1 MTTQSTRLVLGCVA
15 IIAAAGATAYVATD
29 WQAREPT
36 AKTGQ
41 VTLALQTAAPRTF
54 EPLVQNFSL
63 LRDSAAYVSAS
74 PDAPQL
80 YPLLA
85 GTGLVSA
92 SKSSDG
98 AWIIAMTQDGQ
109 AAYIPAADLG
119 PYDPAHA
126 PLAAATPASP
136 DQVAGPAHVVNTATL
151 QIGDKTISLAGLQ
164 GKMGKFAS
172 QLQSYIDAH
181 APITCVPHD
190 AAYSCTLADGTDVG
204 QMAVSAG
211 LAETAD
217 DAGAEYQQQ
226 EAAAREAHLGL
237 WK

>member
-1 MTTQSTRLVLGCVA
+1 MQR
-15 IIAAAGATAYVATD
+15 
-29 WQAREPT
+29 
-36 AKTGQ
+36 
-41 VTLALQTAAPRTF
+41 
-54 EPLVQNFSL
+54 FSL
-63 LRDSAAYVSAS
+63 LRDSAAYVTDS

-85 GTGLVSA
+85 GTGLMSA

-98 AWIIAMTQDGQ
+98 AWIIALTQDGQ
-109 AAYIPAADLG
+109 AAYIPAGDLG
-119 PYDPAHA
+119 PYDAAHA
-126 PLAAATPASP
+126 SQLAAAPATA
-136 DQVAGPAHVVNTATL
+136 DQLTGSAHVVNTATL
-151 QIGDKTISLAGLQ
+151 QIADKTISLAGLL

-172 QLQSYIDAH
+172 QLQSQIDAH
-181 APITCVPHD
+181 APVACVPHD

-204 QMAVSAG
+204 LMAVSDG

-226 EAAAREAHLGL
+226 EAAARAAHLGL